1 MNNAGEE
8 SSSNHTAGGRA
19 RSLDLLPP
27 QASFS
32 AQLCHA
38 LITAQERLGFLSS
51 SECFVFEAENAFLSL
66 NCFLITIS
74 ELNSY
79 PRSQNYTTGW
89 YFIQVAQHESLCSHI
104 SKLTMSQSILYAYCI
119 LGVIKMK
126 ILVM

>member
-19 RSLDLLPP
+19 RSLDLLLP

-74 ELNSY
+74 VIIFESFPQRYKRGVLRLENLHEKYTWLLNFLWHRF
-79 PRSQNYTTGW
+79 PN
-89 YFIQVAQHESLCSHI
+89 
-104 SKLTMSQSILYAYCI
+104 SIMLHF
-119 LGVIKMK
+119 K
-126 ILVM
+126 IAI